1 MKLDQLLL
9 GQIPEAIYFALFMIF
24 TKQLK
29 ERRILFASI
38 IIIEYV
44 LLFNVFKE
52 SYISHIIFFISMYC
66 LLKIF
71 YKEKCQIIDIFALG
85 IASIILMVTS
95 AILYLIVWKTV
106 NVFMVYVILH
116 RIVLFLILIL
126 FKDKLPK
133 IQNLYKKLWNRN
145 DGVPKKMKST
155 TFRSLNLVVFNLM
168 FYIIN
173 LGILYMLFTRR

>member
-52 SYISHIIFFISMYC
+52 SYISHIIFFVSMYC

-71 YKEKCQIIDIFALG
+71 YK
-85 IASIILMVTS
+85 
-95 AILYLIVWKTV
+95 
-106 NVFMVYVILH
+106 
-116 RIVLFLILIL
+116 
-126 FKDKLPK
+126 
-133 IQNLYKKLWNRN
+133 
-145 DGVPKKMKST
+145 KS
-155 TFRSLNLVVFNLM
+155 
-168 FYIIN
+168 
-173 LGILYMLFTRR
+173 

>member
-24 TKQLK
+24 TKQLREK
-29 ERRILFASI
+29 RILFASI

-71 YKEKCQIIDIFALG
+71 YKEKCQITDIFTLG
-85 IASIILMVTS
+85 IASIILMITS

-133 IQNLYKKLWNRN
+133 IQSLYKKLWNRN
-145 DGVPKKMKST
+145 DNVPKKIKST
-155 TFRSLNLVVFNLM
+155 TFRSLNLVAFNLM

>member
-24 TKQLK
+24 TKQLREK
-29 ERRILFASI
+29 RILFASI

-71 YKEKCQIIDIFALG
+71 YKEKCQITDIFALG
-85 IASIILMVTS
+85 IASTILMITS

-133 IQNLYKKLWNRN
+133 IQSLYKKLWNRN
-145 DGVPKKMKST
+145 DNVPKKIKST
-155 TFRSLNLVVFNLM
+155 TFRSLNLVAFNLM

>member
-24 TKQLK
+24 TKQLREK
-29 ERRILFASI
+29 RILFASI

-71 YKEKCQIIDIFALG
+71 YKEKCQITDIFALG
-85 IASIILMVTS
+85 IASIILMITS

-133 IQNLYKKLWNRN
+133 IQSLYKKLWNRN
-145 DGVPKKMKST
+145 DNVPKKIKST
-155 TFRSLNLVVFNLM
+155 TFRSLNLVAFNLM